1 MPRLRLLILFFL
13 CLLALATQAHANY
26 AFTHS
31 DHLGSASWITD
42 DAARPMQYIHYAPY
56 GELIANQSLNGYDE
70 RYKFTGKERDAETGY
85 DFFGARYL
93 AQQLGIWTSPDPLL
107 DKYIFASPYMYCNG
121 NPIKYM
127 DSDGRDFDEANE
139 KIAQRI
145 EAKCNRLIKRIK
157 DEQRLA
163 ELNTTLQD
171 IQSMR
176 ENHDYEFQFAST
188 NGKVASSNGVGK
200 DEPTTLCGG
209 TKNGKQIIIMFS
221 NIRRIDGTTAHE
233 VRHGGQIARREF
245 GFDKMCN
252 PYNYGVMKE
261 VDAYRAQWAWQ
272 GSLNP
277 YIMRPDYGFPI
288 QTTIDKYDD
297 INANFVS
304 SISKSQLENIPLY
317 PPTGINLE
325 VWHNH

>member
-1 MPRLRLLILFFL
+1 MLRLRFLIVFCL
-13 CLLALATQAHANY
+13 CLLARFGHANVHY
-26 AFTHS
+26 TFTHS

-42 DAARPMQYIHYAPY
+42 DAARPVQYIHYAPY
-56 GELIANQSLNGYDE
+56 GELLANQLLHGYDE
-70 RYKFTGKERDAETGY
+70 RYKFTGKERDKESGY
-85 DFFGARYL
+85 DFFGARNYVVDAGIWARVDPL
-93 AQQLGIWTSPDPLL
+93 VDKYLGI
-107 DKYIFASPYMYCNG
+107 SPYAYCSW

-277 YIMRPDYGFPI
+277 
-288 QTTIDKYDD
+288 
-297 INANFVS
+297 
-304 SISKSQLENIPLY
+304 
-317 PPTGINLE
+317 
-325 VWHNH
+325 